1 MAFPPI
7 CSPFRGDGTKEETRA
22 RAAPSVVKID
32 AIDRTRVGPLP
43 MTEGKEMRCSFV
55 ILGAQRTNQRGRKIS
70 HLAVVVRPSVRPLRA
85 REFDGVSSSSSSND
99 RVLDVAASICKAGVR
114 CRDWIALG
122 GKETDKRL
130 LSTSPT
136 VIALGGRGVSLL
148 SAKL

>member
-7 CSPFRGDGTKEETRA
+7 CSPFCGDGTKEETRA
-22 RAAPSVVKID
+22 VPSVVKID
-32 AIDRTRVGPLP
+32 AFDRTRVGPLP

-85 REFDGVSSSSSSND
+85 REFDGVSSSSSND

-114 CRDWIALG
+114 CRD
-122 GKETDKRL
+122 
-130 LSTSPT
+130 
-136 VIALGGRGVSLL
+136 
-148 SAKL
+148 